1 MPDSDR
7 RGPALYH
14 PRMHTLGRLGQMP
27 TDIKLNVDQERAVV
41 RVVNVILKERQAA
54 LAEGPR
60 TIDELLVAM
69 CGTVVRT
76 WRRKLLGDIT
86 HASMTMVFGEW
97 GVNRIAEHL
106 NVYQHSVTPATL
118 LLRAGVI
125 GVATSQA
132 DPLEAMAEGWR

>member
-7 RGPALYH
+7 GAMTRYP

-27 TDIKLNVDQERAVV
+27 TDIKLTLDQEKAVV
-41 RVVNVILKERQAA
+41 RTVNAILKERRAA

-60 TIDELLVAM
+60 TIDELLLVI
-69 CGTVVRT
+69 CGEVVRT

-86 HASMTMVFGEW
+86 HASMTMVSGEW
-97 GVNRIAEHL
+97 SVNRIAEAL

-125 GVATSQA
+125 GGATSKA
-132 DPLEAMAEGWR
+132 DPLEVIAEGWR